1 MRLRNVKNKEE
12 ILKNTTY
19 LITNPEEYKSIW
31 NKLFGNNHKLYIEV
45 GMGKGDFIIE
55 NAKRYPDIN
64 FIGIEKYD
72 SVIARAIEKA
82 NLEELPNLK
91 LVRMD
96 ANHIDEAFSKE
107 VDLIY
112 LNFSDPWPKKRHAKK
127 RLTSEI
133 FLSKYANIFTGDN
146 KIIMK
151 TDNTGLFEYSLESL
165 SQYGYIIEKVSLDL
179 HNSDIENNIETE
191 YEKKFSSKGNNIY
204 YLEVKKIVNKDK

>member
-133 FLSKYANIFTGDN
+133 FLAKYANIFTGDN
-146 KIIMK
+146 KIMMK